1 MLQQLLENGKRLCN
15 VKNEKIRKIHGTKA
29 FTRNIDH
36 SLSHPKLVDRGEST
50 ELVNEFREIVAKYM
64 VECINPI
71 IELMNSVNGLPKDEE
86 ERLEAL
92 RNKYNYFANQFNDYV
107 KRCNK
112 EMSQQLDGIENISKR
127 LVARIA

>member
-1 MLQQLLENGKRLCN
+1 
-15 VKNEKIRKIHGTKA
+15 
-29 FTRNIDH
+29 
-36 SLSHPKLVDRGEST
+36 
-50 ELVNEFREIVAKYM
+50 M